1 MSKKLSRLQRLC
13 ENAQA
18 LLDESG
24 LRSGKPLTK
33 LHKFVHFWLLV
44 WRSFNKNRLPV
55 RASGLAY
62 VTLLALIPMLAVV
75 MSITSTFLKKEGEDR
90 IDQFIVKMVAT
101 LTPPGDITTNAAV
114 TTAEG
119 TNAVGGL
126 AGSTNAVA
134 QTN

>member
-1 MSKKLSRLQRLC
+1 MVKPASKFQRMRESTRKWWQ
-13 ENAQA
+13 ENPGDQPPRFC
-18 LLDESG
+18 G
-24 LRSGKPLTK
+24 LHRFT
-33 LHKFVHFWLLV
+33 HFWVEV
-44 WRSFNKNRLPV
+44 WRSFSKNRLPV

-126 AGSTNAVA
+126 AGST
-134 QTN
+134 